1 MNSLRANGNGL
12 IPNAINSTRSNGTL
26 TSTLSAVTNSIT
38 NTFSNNSAS
47 NNNTLAFTDDDVDE
61 NVIYDTIK
69 YEKIVYEKRK
79 PQRPPLKTQVSNWLM
94 VFFALMWKNYLTDL
108 RDPLAVCFQ
117 FVLPITQVI
126 LFSLCI
132 GGSPINI
139 PVGIV
144 NEEALQPGGADLST
158 LFVRHINNS
167 LIKIKEYDDMEEAW
181 RAAKNLEV
189 WAVVHIRSNFSEAT
203 YHKYE
208 NQDSEEYYLTNE
220 ASLDSK
226 LVEAFEKPT
235 KHNFKIEDFNPLL
248 NSRITVHA
256 DMTNKIGKQRDIFHS
271 NSLTLK
277 TPVDVWTP

>member
-1 MNSLRANGNGL
+1 MIKKQMKNSMRANGNGVL
-12 IPNAINSTRSNGTL
+12 PNAVSSGRSNGTL
-26 TSTLSAVTNSIT
+26 TSTLSNTLASVTNSLT
-38 NTFSNNSAS
+38 STFSNNSAS
-47 NNNTLAFTDDDVDE
+47 NNNNTLIKVPASHSAFSDNIDCGS
-61 NVIYDTIK
+61 
-69 YEKIVYEKRK
+69 IVYETRK
-79 PQRPPLKTQVSNWLM
+79 PYKPPLKTRVSNWLM

-144 NEEALQPGGADLST
+144 NEEALQPGGPDLSN

-167 LIKIKEYDDMEEAW
+167 LIKIKEYDDMDEAW

-208 NQDSEEYYLTNE
+208 NQDSDEYYLTNE
-220 ASLDSK
+220 AALDRK

-256 DMTNKIGKQRDIFHS
+256 DMTNKIGKKSKWFPKVFR
-271 NSLTLK
+271 L
-277 TPVDVWTP
+277 